1 MINLLIEKGKQE
13 RGRNNPQEQTN
24 KNKIN
29 FINKISIFNHK
40 NLLKLTL
47 SCLSVWLKKLLILK
61 RFKEVYFLI
70 DV

>member
-47 SCLSVWLKKLLILK
+47 SCLSV
-61 RFKEVYFLI
+61 
-70 DV
+70 